1 MDDQQYAY
9 LSNSIEYSIGFFA
22 KYVSKCDITQ
32 YFDISISED
41 IKSDAENLN
50 RSKMINLDDF
60 DGVTIIP
67 FEKNEK
73 IHVLISSN
81 TDCPIETT
89 LHELVHVYDFMLFG
103 KNFCNSELYQIRKHH
118 SFKYFSFWSE
128 FHAKTIEIP
137 CAYFMQD
144 ILNKT
149 PENQILLSLKT
160 DIKEKNYEHYN
171 QKLLE
176 NTQANIRDLMYYLGE
191 LHNCNTYDNE
201 NNYPIPQEIK
211 NRYGAEQVE
220 ELNDILSTCSTFEE
234 FLHHNQILYDYFEKI
249 SSDSL

>member
-89 LHELVHVYDFMLFG
+89 LHELVHVYDFYAF
-103 KNFCNSELYQIRKHH
+103 R
-118 SFKYFSFWSE
+118 
-128 FHAKTIEIP
+128 
-137 CAYFMQD
+137 
-144 ILNKT
+144 
-149 PENQILLSLKT
+149 
-160 DIKEKNYEHYN
+160 EK
-171 QKLLE
+171 
-176 NTQANIRDLMYYLGE
+176 
-191 LHNCNTYDNE
+191 
-201 NNYPIPQEIK
+201 
-211 NRYGAEQVE
+211 
-220 ELNDILSTCSTFEE
+220 
-234 FLHHNQILYDYFEKI
+234 FL
-249 SSDSL
+249 